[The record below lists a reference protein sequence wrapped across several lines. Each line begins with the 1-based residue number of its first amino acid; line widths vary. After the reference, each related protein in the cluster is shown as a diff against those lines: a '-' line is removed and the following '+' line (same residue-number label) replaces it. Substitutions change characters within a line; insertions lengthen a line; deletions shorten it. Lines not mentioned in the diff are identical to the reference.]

1 MDFKK
6 SNNIVG
12 MFVLIVASFVFLSTV
27 EPSTSLWDCGEYI
40 STSNKLEVGHPPG
53 APTFMMIG
61 RLFSAFVSQEN
72 SAYMVNSL
80 SALSSALTIL
90 FLFWTITH
98 LAKKIIL
105 KDEELLDK
113 GSIIA

>member
-72 SAYMVNSL
+72 AAYMVNSL
-80 SALSSALTIL
+80 SALT
-90 FLFWTITH
+90 
-98 LAKKIIL
+98 
-105 KDEELLDK
+105 
-113 GSIIA
+113 